1 MSEKQ
6 QESGETVS
14 ARRRLIR
21 GAFVAP
27 TVLTLYSGGALAAAS
42 SKLRCVASQNAAPIT
57 TGPAIAVDTTNSTYV
72 RVQLYVVN
80 GVYYVRG
87 ADLPALRAAGLPS
100 ASQAQIFDITS
111 NALTGSPVTTPNGLA
126 AATQYAVLRIDAT
139 GAVVG
144 VGAGSGGSAIGKSCW
159 TSFTI

>member
-1 MSEKQ
+1 MSDRQ
-6 QESGETVS
+6 QKSGEMVS

-42 SKLRCVASQNAAPIT
+42 SKLRCIASQNVAPIT
-57 TGPAIAVDTTNSTYV
+57 TGAAIAVDTTNSTYV
-72 RVQLYVVN
+72 RVQLYVV
-80 GVYYVRG
+80 GGIYYVRG
-87 ADLPALRAAGLPS
+87 QDLPVARVNSLPTT
-100 ASQAQIFDITS
+100 SQAQTFDIGT
-111 NALTGSPVTTPNGLA
+111 NALTGSPVSTPAGLA
-126 AATQYAVLRIDAT
+126 PATQYAVLRIDST
-139 GAVVG
+139 GTVVG

>member
-1 MSEKQ
+1 MSDRQ
-6 QESGETVS
+6 QESGEMIS

-27 TVLTLYSGGALAAAS
+27 TVLTLYSGGALAATS
-42 SKLRCVASQNAAPIT
+42 SKLRCVVSQNAKPIT
-57 TGPAIAVDTTNSTYV
+57 SGPEIAVDATNSTYV
-72 RVQLYVVN
+72 RVQLYVVS

-87 ADLPALRAAGLPS
+87 ADLPAARVNSLPS
-100 ASQAQIFDITS
+100 ANQAQIFDITA

-126 AATQYAVLRIDAT
+126 AATKYAVLRIDAT

-144 VGAGSGGSAIGKSCW
+144 VGAGSGGSVIGKSCW

>member
-1 MSEKQ
+1 MIDRQ
-6 QESGETVS
+6 QESGEMVS

-27 TVLTLYSGGALAAAS
+27 TVLTLYSGGALAATS
-42 SKLRCVASQNAAPIT
+42 SKLRCVVSQNAKPIT
-57 TGPAIAVDTTNSTYV
+57 SGPAIIVDATNSTYV
-72 RVQLYVVN
+72 RVQLYVVG
-80 GVYYVRG
+80 GVFYVRG
-87 ADLPALRAAGLPS
+87 QDLPVARANSLPTT
-100 ASQAQIFDITS
+100 SQAQVFDIAA

-126 AATQYAVLRIDAT
+126 PATQYAVLRIDAT

-144 VGAGSGGSAIGKSCW
+144 VGAGSGGSVIGKSCW